1 MEPLGA
7 SIFFAF
13 DGINALSVFHPK
25 DMVESWTAA
34 AAELEAAV
42 VESWTAAAAE
52 LEAAAELRESGML
65 RAPGVDRDQ
74 AARAMPASAPDTP
87 SLAPTPQ
94 FLGTPGPY
102 PRLRLSA
109 S

>member
-1 MEPLGA
+1 MLPLGA
-7 SIFFAF
+7 TIFFAF

-25 DMVESWTAA
+25 DM
-34 AAELEAAV
+34 